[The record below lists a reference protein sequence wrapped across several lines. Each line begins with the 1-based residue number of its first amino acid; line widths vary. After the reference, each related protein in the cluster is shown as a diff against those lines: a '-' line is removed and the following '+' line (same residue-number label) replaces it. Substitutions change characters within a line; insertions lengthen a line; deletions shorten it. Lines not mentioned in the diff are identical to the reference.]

1 MAPVVAFATVTSGA
15 PTDRATL
22 RRQYADGSSLDVR
35 SSIYAWQTPRHDLV
49 AEVARFVDATC
60 GAVVDVGCG
69 RGQYLAGLAAAGV
82 PVMGLDLS
90 PGLALAARSASDRPT
105 MIGDAV
111 ALPFADG
118 AVGTSLALHMLYHL
132 PDPADGLRELRRI
145 TRPGGRIIVL
155 TNGAHHLAAYRDL
168 VREATGLGDALAW
181 PGSEFSLDHRPLVES
196 VLGTA
201 ELVELH
207 ARIDVPGIEPLVG
220 YLEASRDFY
229 EAQGTL
235 PWPEVVD
242 RFRGAAHQR
251 LEPDGTFRLASH
263 SGLFIADRCSP
274 MADPV

>member
-1 MAPVVAFATVTSGA
+1 MTSGA

-22 RRQYADGSSLDVR
+22 RRQYADGSSLDAR

-90 PGLALAARSASDRPT
+90 PGLAGAARAASGCPT

-145 TRPGGRIIVL
+145 TRPGGRIVIL
-155 TNGAHHLAAYRDL
+155 TNGRDHLAAYRDL
-168 VREATGLGDALAW
+168 IREATGLGERLAW
-181 PGSEFSLDHRPLVES
+181 PGSEFSLDHRDLVES
-196 VLGTA
+196 ILGPVQ
-201 ELVELH
+201 LVDL
-207 ARIDVPGIEPLVG
+207 RGRVDLPSIDPLIG

-229 EAQGTL
+229 EAQGGR

-242 RFRGAAHQR
+242 RFTAAAHQR
-251 LEPDGTFRLASH
+251 LEPDGTFLLTSH
-263 SGLFIADRCSP
+263 SGIFIADRR
-274 MADPV
+274 ADPV